1 MSVLIIASLTT
12 LSILQSDDL
21 HLGLSFLYF
30 LFCFW
35 YMILFS
41 KVSIKFAKTI
51 AMTVLAADEYTH
63 LIHFALYT
71 DQGSF

>member
-51 AMTVLAADEYTH
+51 AMT
-63 LIHFALYT
+63 I
-71 DQGSF
+71 SC

>member
-12 LSILQSDDL
+12 LSDDL
-21 HLGLSFLYF
+21 HLGLNFLYF

-35 YMILFS
+35 YMILLS

-51 AMTVLAADEYTH
+51 AMTV
-63 LIHFALYT
+63 
-71 DQGSF
+71 

>member
-21 HLGLSFLYF
+21 HLGLNFLYF

-35 YMILFS
+35 YMILLS

-51 AMTVLAADEYTH
+51 AMTV
-63 LIHFALYT
+63 
-71 DQGSF
+71 